1 MKAMETI
8 QDLIEEA
15 KVRTVW
21 WGLCIFSVTYF
32 LTHTSK
38 SMWMNLPMAILIL
51 CGLRIL
57 FNQIDFRWKVR
68 PTPRQ
73 SQSSYIDKKQL
84 SLNDPRLSTVPPP
97 PRWKKKIDSPVVEAA
112 INDFIDKILNDFVI
126 NLWYSLITP
135 DREAP
140 ELIRGVIMDALGEI
154 SVRVKEINI
163 VDLVTRDIVDLI
175 GDHLETFRR
184 NHAAIGTDVMKT
196 LSSEERDERLK
207 YHLMTSGELY
217 PALISPESEY
227 KVLQK
232 IVAGIL
238 SVVLRPREAQCPLV
252 RTIAREIV
260 TCLVIQPLLNLA
272 SPERINEVIEI
283 VINLVKEGNFEQFSG
298 EEQHVNPASLSAFD
312 NQAKNMNLTKV
323 NEQKTPSKDDERHPE
338 MRIQQ
343 HSADW
348 ARMLEVATQRRT
360 EVLTPENL
368 ENMWT
373 KGRNYKKKEYKK
385 SLKKGS
391 LASNQLEAK
400 QKSHS
405 FIPGT
410 STGAEEKA
418 VANLPPKASIDKESQ
433 AQMADGFSK
442 SVSYEG
448 RRHIYEVDV
457 RKESPSDGNKNRL
470 KRSNSTSDLTLNPD
484 PRLALLGVGEGPLI
498 TEFYTTDLIKHN
510 ENYICDNRSPNMLP
524 HKESQHCPKLK
535 SRVIGAYFEK
545 LASKSFAVYSIAVT
559 DTENKTWFVKRRY
572 SNFERLHRQL
582 KEIPNYNLQ
591 LPPKRIFSSSTED
604 AFVHRR
610 CIQLDKFL
618 QDLLSIANVAEQH
631 EVWDFLS
638 ASSKNYSF
646 GKSSSVMKTL
656 AVNVDDAMDDIV
668 RQFKGVSDGLMRKV
682 VGSPLEE
689 SDNAPARHMSWSVHD
704 INTQLTKGIA
714 TESMNSSISDNEDID
729 KLGEST
735 QGEGRLDSEAN
746 GWHSDNELDSKYFP
760 PRVVR
765 RLGEPE
771 NFPSDMENDS
781 KAKSEVRGSPDS
793 QHADLSTS
801 LVQNPTG
808 MPPEWMPPNVSVPI
822 LNLVDKVFQLNRRGW
837 LRRQVFWIS
846 KQILQLV
853 MEDAVDD
860 WLLRE
865 VRWLRSEDT
874 VAQGI
879 RWAQDILWPDGVFF
893 TRVSDDQEASDETD
907 PSEKTFQMA
916 GQLGGMKV
924 TKPSSFEQQLEAARR
939 AREIKNFLFDGAP
952 TALVS
957 LVGHKQYRRCARDIF
972 YFTQSNVCIKQLT
985 FAILEL
991 LLRTVFP
998 ELQDLLRDIRE
1009 NPQSRSE

>member
-1 MKAMETI
+1 METI

-15 KVRTVW
+15 KIRTVW
-21 WGLCIFSVTYF
+21 WALCIFSVTYF

-51 CGLRIL
+51 GGLRIL
-57 FNQIDFRWKVR
+57 LNQIEFRWKVM
-68 PTPRQ
+68 PDPRQ
-73 SQSSYIDKKQL
+73 SRLSYPEKKQL
-84 SLNDPRLSTVPPP
+84 SLNDPRLSTTPPP

-135 DREAP
+135 DKEAP

-163 VDLVTRDIVDLI
+163 VDLLTRDIVDLI
-175 GDHLETFRR
+175 GDHLEIFRR

-207 YHLMTSGELY
+207 YHLMASGELY

-260 TCLVIQPLLNLA
+260 TCLVVQPLLNLA
-272 SPERINEVIEI
+272 APERINEVLEI
-283 VINLVKEGNFEQFSG
+283 IINIIKEGNFEQFSG
-298 EEQHVNPASLSAFD
+298 EEQSVYSASLSASD
-312 NQAKNMNLTKV
+312 SQAKSMSLTKV
-323 NEQKTPSKDDERHPE
+323 NEQETPSTDDERHPE
-338 MRIQQ
+338 LRIQQ
-343 HSADW
+343 QSGDW

-385 SLKKGS
+385 SLKRGS
-391 LASNQLEAK
+391 SVSNPIEAK
-400 QKSHS
+400 QKAHS
-405 FIPGT
+405 SITGT
-410 STGAEEKA
+410 TTGAEEKA
-418 VANLPPKASIDKESQ
+418 MLHLPPRVSVDKHSLAQIAEDISRTASC
-433 AQMADGFSK
+433 
-442 SVSYEG
+442 EG
-448 RRHIYEVDV
+448 GRHMYEVGV
-457 RKESPSDGNKNRL
+457 RKESSSDGNKNRL
-470 KRSNSTSDLTLNPD
+470 KRSNSTSDLLQPET
-484 PRLALLGVGEGPLI
+484 RLALLGVGEGPLI
-498 TEFYTTDLIKHN
+498 TDFYTSGYIKHN
-510 ENYICDNRSPNMLP
+510 ENHTYDSKSPNIVL
-524 HKESQHCPKLK
+524 HKESQHCSKLK
-535 SRVIGAYFEK
+535 CRVLGAYFEK
-545 LASKSFAVYSIAVT
+545 LSSKSFAVYSIAVT

-610 CIQLDKFL
+610 CIQLDKYL

-631 EVWDFLS
+631 EVLDFLS
-638 ASSKNYSF
+638 ESSKNYSF

-668 RQFKGVSDGLMRKV
+668 RQFKGVSGGLMRKV

-689 SDNAPARHMSWSVHD
+689 NDEAPARHLSWSVHD
-704 INTQLTKGIA
+704 ISTHLAKETA
-714 TESMNSSISDNEDID
+714 TESMHSSISDNEDVD
-729 KLGEST
+729 KFGENT
-735 QGEGRLDSEAN
+735 QGEGRLVSEAN
-746 GWHSDNELDSKYFP
+746 GWHSDNELDSKNFP

-771 NFPSDMENDS
+771 NMPLDKENDY
-781 KAKSEVRGSPDS
+781 KAKSEVRGFSDS
-793 QHADLSTS
+793 QHADPFTS
-801 LVQNPTG
+801 VAHSPTG
-808 MPPEWMPPNVSVPI
+808 VPEWNPPNVSVPI

-846 KQILQLV
+846 KQILQVV

-865 VRWLRSEDT
+865 VCWLRNEDT
-874 VAQGI
+874 VAHGI
-879 RWAQDILWPDGVFF
+879 RWAQDLLWPNGVFF
-893 TRVSDDQEASDETD
+893 TRVGDGQEASD
-907 PSEKTFQMA
+907 PSDNAFQIA
-916 GQLGGMKV
+916 GQLGGMKEV
-924 TKPSSFEQQLEAARR
+924 KPSSFEQQFEASRR
-939 AREIKNFLFDGAP
+939 ASEIKKFLFDGAP

-957 LVGHKQYRRCARDIF
+957 LVGHNQYRRCARDIF
-972 YFTQSNVCIKQLT
+972 YFTQSNICIKQLT

-1009 NPQSRSE
+1009 NSNGRSE

>member
-15 KVRTVW
+15 KIRTVW
-21 WGLCIFSVTYF
+21 WALCIFSVTYF

-51 CGLRIL
+51 GGLRIL
-57 FNQIDFRWKVR
+57 LNQIEFRWKVT
-68 PTPRQ
+68 PDPRQ
-73 SQSSYIDKKQL
+73 SRLSYPEKKQL
-84 SLNDPRLSTVPPP
+84 SLNDPRLSTTPPP

-135 DREAP
+135 DKEAP

-163 VDLVTRDIVDLI
+163 VDLLTRDIVDLI
-175 GDHLETFRR
+175 GDHLEIFRR

-207 YHLMTSGELY
+207 YHLMASGELY

-260 TCLVIQPLLNLA
+260 TCLVVQPLLNLA
-272 SPERINEVIEI
+272 APERINEVLEI
-283 VINLVKEGNFEQFSG
+283 IINIIKEGNFEQFSG
-298 EEQHVNPASLSAFD
+298 EEQSVYSASLSATD
-312 NQAKNMNLTKV
+312 SQAKSMSLTKV
-323 NEQKTPSKDDERHPE
+323 NEQETPSIDDERHPE
-338 MRIQQ
+338 LRIQQ
-343 HSADW
+343 QSGDW

-391 LASNQLEAK
+391 SVSNPIEAK
-400 QKSHS
+400 QKAHS
-405 FIPGT
+405 SITGT
-410 STGAEEKA
+410 TTGAEEKA
-418 VANLPPKASIDKESQ
+418 MVHLPPRVSVDKHSLAQIAEDISRTASC
-433 AQMADGFSK
+433 
-442 SVSYEG
+442 EG
-448 RRHIYEVDV
+448 GRHMYEVGV
-457 RKESPSDGNKNRL
+457 RKESPSDGNKSRL
-470 KRSNSTSDLTLNPD
+470 KRSNSTSDLLQPET
-484 PRLALLGVGEGPLI
+484 RLALLGVGEGPLI
-498 TEFYTTDLIKHN
+498 TDFYTSGYIKHN
-510 ENYICDNRSPNMLP
+510 ENHTYDSKSPNVVL
-524 HKESQHCPKLK
+524 HKESQHCSKLK
-535 SRVIGAYFEK
+535 CRVLGAYFEK
-545 LASKSFAVYSIAVT
+545 LSSKSFAVYSIAVT

-610 CIQLDKFL
+610 CIQLDKYL

-631 EVWDFLS
+631 EVLDFLS
-638 ASSKNYSF
+638 ESSKNYSF

-668 RQFKGVSDGLMRKV
+668 RQFKGVSGGLMRKV

-689 SDNAPARHMSWSVHD
+689 NDEAPARHLSWSVHD
-704 INTQLTKGIA
+704 ISTHLAKETA
-714 TESMNSSISDNEDID
+714 TESMHSSISDNEDVD
-729 KLGEST
+729 KFGENT
-735 QGEGRLDSEAN
+735 QGEGRLVSEAN

-771 NFPSDMENDS
+771 NMSLDKVNDY
-781 KAKSEVRGSPDS
+781 KAKSEVKGFSDS
-793 QHADLSTS
+793 QNADPSTS
-801 LVQNPTG
+801 VAHSPTG
-808 MPPEWMPPNVSVPI
+808 VPEWNPPNVSVPI

-846 KQILQLV
+846 KQILQVV

-860 WLLRE
+860 WLLN
-865 VRWLRSEDT
+865 EDT
-874 VAQGI
+874 VAHGI
-879 RWAQDILWPDGVFF
+879 RWAQDLLWPNGVFF
-893 TRVSDDQEASDETD
+893 TRVGDGQEASD
-907 PSEKTFQMA
+907 PSDNAFQIA
-916 GQLGGMKV
+916 GQLGGMKEV
-924 TKPSSFEQQLEAARR
+924 KPSSFEQQFEASRR
-939 AREIKNFLFDGAP
+939 ASEIKKFLFDGAP

-957 LVGHKQYRRCARDIF
+957 LVGHNQYRRCARDIF

-1009 NPQSRSE
+1009 NSNGRSE

>member
-51 CGLRIL
+51 GGLRVL
-57 FNQIDFRWKVR
+57 FNQIEFRWKAV
-68 PTPRQ
+68 PNPRQ
-73 SQSSYIDKKQL
+73 SHLSNLEKKQL
-84 SLNDPRLSTVPPP
+84 SVNDARLSTISPP
-97 PRWKKKIDSPVVEAA
+97 PRRKKKIDSPVVEAA
-112 INDFIDKILNDFVI
+112 INEFIDKILNDFVVH
-126 NLWYSLITP
+126 LWYSLITP
-135 DREAP
+135 DKEGP

-163 VDLVTRDIVDLI
+163 VDLLTRDIVDLI
-175 GDHLETFRR
+175 GDHLESFRR
-184 NHAAIGTDVMKT
+184 NQAAIGVDVMKT

-207 YHLMTSGELY
+207 YHLMASGELY
-217 PALISPESEY
+217 PALVSPESEY

-272 SPERINEVIEI
+272 CPERINEVIEI
-283 VINLVKEGNFEQFSG
+283 VINVIKEGNFEQFAG
-298 EEQHVNPASLSAFD
+298 EEPSVNSASLSTFD

-323 NEQKTPSKDDERHPE
+323 NEQKTTYTDGRHPE
-338 MRIQQ
+338 LHIQQ

-373 KGRNYKKKEYKK
+373 KGRNYQRKEYKK

-391 LASNQLEAK
+391 GAGNLIEAK
-400 QKSHS
+400 QTNQSS
-405 FIPGT
+405 ISGT
-410 STGAEEKA
+410 STGAKEKA
-418 VANLPPKASIDKESQ
+418 VAHLPPKVSVDKQSL
-433 AQMADGFSK
+433 AHMAEDFSK
-442 SVSYEG
+442 SSAYEG
-448 RRHIYEVDV
+448 GHPIYEDDV
-457 RKESPSDGNKNRL
+457 REESRSDGNKSRL
-470 KRSNSTSDLTLNPD
+470 KRSNSTSDLNRHPET
-484 PRLALLGVGEGPLI
+484 RLALLEVSEGPLI
-498 TEFYTTDLIKHN
+498 TEFYTTDFIKHN
-510 ENYICDNRSPNMLP
+510 DNYRSDNKSPNIILP
-524 HKESQHCPKLK
+524 KEGQHCLKLK
-535 SRVIGAYFEK
+535 CRVLGAYFEK

-559 DTENKTWFVKRRY
+559 DVENKTWFVKRRY

-604 AFVHRR
+604 SFVHRR
-610 CIQLDKFL
+610 CIQLDKYL

-638 ASSKNYSF
+638 AASKNYSF

-689 SDNAPARHMSWSVHD
+689 NDNAPARHLSWSVNE
-704 INTQLTKGIA
+704 ISSQLSKEIA
-714 TESMNSSISDNEDID
+714 TESMNSSFSDTEDMD

-735 QGEGRLDSEAN
+735 HGEGRFDSEAN
-746 GWHSDNELDSKYFP
+746 GWHSDNELDSKSFP

-771 NFPSDMENDS
+771 NFPSEKENNF
-781 KAKSEVRGSPDS
+781 KAKSEVRSSDL
-793 QHADLSTS
+793 QHTDLSTA
-801 LVQNPTG
+801 LVHIPTV

-860 WLLRE
+860 LLLRE
-865 VRWLRSEDT
+865 VCWLRNEDT

-879 RWAQDILWPDGVFF
+879 RWAQDILWPNGVFF
-893 TRVSDDQEASDETD
+893 TRVGGSQEASDVTD
-907 PSEKTFQMA
+907 PSSLA
-916 GQLGGMKV
+916 GQLGGMKGP
-924 TKPSSFEQQLEAARR
+924 KPSSFEEKLEASRR
-939 AREIKNFLFDGAP
+939 ASEIKKFLFDGAP
-952 TALVS
+952 TALMS

-998 ELQDLLRDIRE
+998 EMQDLLRDIRE
-1009 NPQSRSE
+1009 NSHGRSE

>member
-57 FNQIDFRWKVR
+57 FNQIEFRWKVL

-73 SQSSYIDKKQL
+73 SQLSYLEKKQL
-84 SLNDPRLSTVPPP
+84 SLNDARLSTTPPP

-163 VDLVTRDIVDLI
+163 VDLLTRDIVDLI
-175 GDHLETFRR
+175 GDHLEIFRR

-207 YHLMTSGELY
+207 FHLMASRELY

-283 VINLVKEGNFEQFSG
+283 IINVIKEGNFEQFSG
-298 EEQHVNPASLSAFD
+298 EEQSVVSAPLSAFD

-323 NEQKTPSKDDERHPE
+323 NEQKTPFVDDEGHPE
-338 MRIQQ
+338 LRIQQ

-391 LASNQLEAK
+391 SVSNPLEAK
-400 QKSHS
+400 QKNQSS
-405 FIPGT
+405 ISRT
-410 STGAEEKA
+410 STGTEEKA
-418 VANLPPKASIDKESQ
+418 VAHLPPKVSVDKQSQ
-433 AQMADGFSK
+433 AQMAEDFGRSA
-442 SVSYEG
+442 SYEG
-448 RRHIYEVDV
+448 GHHIYEVDD
-457 RKESPSDGNKNRL
+457 RKKTPSDGSKTRL
-470 KRSNSTSDLTLNPD
+470 KRSNSTSDLNSNPD
-484 PRLALLGVGEGPLI
+484 TRLALLGVGEGPI
-498 TEFYTTDLIKHN
+498 IKEFYTTDFIKHS
-510 ENYICDNRSPNMLP
+510 ENYTSDNRSTNIVL
-524 HKESQHCPKLK
+524 HKESQHCIKLK
-535 SRVIGAYFEK
+535 CRVLGAYFEK

-604 AFVHRR
+604 SFVHRR
-610 CIQLDKFL
+610 CIQLDKYL

-668 RQFKGVSDGLMRKV
+668 RQFKGVSGGLMRKV

-689 SDNAPARHMSWSVHD
+689 NDLAPSRHLSWSVHD
-704 INTQLTKGIA
+704 INTHLSKEVA
-714 TESMNSSISDNEDID
+714 TESTHSSISDTEDIE
-729 KLGEST
+729 KLGESI
-735 QGEGRLDSEAN
+735 QGEGGLVSEAN

-771 NFPSDMENDS
+771 NSPPETENEF
-781 KAKSEVRGSPDS
+781 KAKSEVRGFSDS
-793 QHADLSTS
+793 QHADPSTS

-865 VRWLRSEDT
+865 ICWLRSEDT
-874 VAQGI
+874 VAHGI
-879 RWAQDILWPDGVFF
+879 RWAQDILWPNGVFF
-893 TRVSDDQEASDETD
+893 TRVSDGQEASNETD
-907 PSEKTFQMA
+907 PSENTFQIA

-924 TKPSSFEQQLEAARR
+924 AKPSTFEQQLEAARR
-939 AREIKNFLFDGAP
+939 ASEIKKFLLDGAP

-1009 NPQSRSE
+1009 NSHGRSE

>member
-57 FNQIDFRWKVR
+57 LNRIEFRWKVL
-68 PTPRQ
+68 PSPRQ
-73 SQSSYIDKKQL
+73 SQLPNPEKKQL
-84 SLNDPRLSTVPPP
+84 SLNDPRLSTIPPP
-97 PRWKKKIDSPVVEAA
+97 PRWKKKIDSPVVESA

-135 DREAP
+135 DKEAP

-154 SVRVKEINI
+154 AVRVKDINI
-163 VDLVTRDIVDLI
+163 VDLLTRDIVDLI
-175 GDHLETFRR
+175 GEHLESFRR

-196 LSSEERDERLK
+196 LSTEERDERLK
-207 YHLMTSGELY
+207 FNLIATGELY
-217 PALISPESEY
+217 PALFSPESEY
-227 KVLQK
+227 KVLQQ

-238 SVVLRPREAQCPLV
+238 SVVLKPREAQCPLV

-260 TCLVIQPLLNLA
+260 TCLVIQPLLSLA
-272 SPERINEVIEI
+272 SPERINEVLEI
-283 VINLVKEGNFEQFSG
+283 IINIIKEGNFEQFSG
-298 EEQHVNPASLSAFD
+298 EEQSVNSASLSAFN
-312 NQAKNMNLTKV
+312 NQATNMNLTKAK
-323 NEQKTPSKDDERHPE
+323 EQKTLSADDEIFPE
-338 MRIQQ
+338 LPMQQ

-373 KGRNYKKKEYKK
+373 KGRNYKRKEDKK
-385 SLKKGS
+385 SMKKGS
-391 LASNQLEAK
+391 VVSKPIEAK
-400 QKSHS
+400 EKSHS
-405 FIPGT
+405 SILGT

-418 VANLPPKASIDKESQ
+418 VAHLPPKVSVDKQSQ
-433 AQMADGFSK
+433 VQMDADYTK
-442 SVSYEG
+442 SASYEVG
-448 RRHIYEVDV
+448 RHTYEVAV
-457 RKESPSDGNKNRL
+457 RNDSPTDENKTRL
-470 KRSNSTSDLTLNPD
+470 KRSNSTSDLNFRPET
-484 PRLALLGVGEGPLI
+484 RLALLGASEGPLI
-498 TEFYTTDLIKHN
+498 TEFYTTDFIKHN
-510 ENYICDNRSPNMLP
+510 ENYACDKISPNFL
-524 HKESQHCPKLK
+524 HKESQQRPKVK
-535 SRVIGAYFEK
+535 CRVIGAYFEK
-545 LASKSFAVYSIAVT
+545 VASKSFAVYSIAVT
-559 DTENKTWFVKRRY
+559 DTENKTTSVKRRY

-610 CIQLDKFL
+610 CIQLDKYL

-631 EVWDFLS
+631 EVLDFLS
-638 ASSKNYSF
+638 DSSKNYSF
-646 GKSSSVMKTL
+646 GKSSSVIKTL

-668 RQFKGVSDGLMRKV
+668 RQVKGVSDGLMRKV
-682 VGSPLEE
+682 VGSPHEE
-689 SDNAPARHMSWSVHD
+689 NDHAPPRHLSWSVHD
-704 INTQLTKGIA
+704 INTHLYKEVA

-729 KLGEST
+729 KLGET
-735 QGEGRLDSEAN
+735 IQGEDRLDSQAN

-765 RLGEPE
+765 RLREPE
-771 NFPSDMENDS
+771 KLHSGMVNDFKS
-781 KAKSEVRGSPDS
+781 KPEVKAFSDS

-801 LVQNPTG
+801 LVHNPTG
-808 MPPEWMPPNVSVPI
+808 MPPEWTPPNVSVPI

-865 VRWLRSEDT
+865 VCWLRNEDT
-874 VAQGI
+874 VAHGI
-879 RWAQDILWPDGVFF
+879 RWAQDLLWPNGVFF
-893 TRVSDDQEASDETD
+893 TRVGDDEEAMNETD
-907 PSEKTFQMA
+907 PGEKTFQIA

-924 TKPSSFEQQLEAARR
+924 AKPSSFEQQREAARR
-939 AREIKNFLFDGAP
+939 ASEIKKFLFGGAP

-1009 NPQSRSE
+1009 NSHGRSE

>member
-15 KVRTVW
+15 KIRTVW
-21 WGLCIFSVTYF
+21 WALCIFSVTYF

-51 CGLRIL
+51 GALRIL
-57 FNQIDFRWKVR
+57 LNQIEFRWKVM
-68 PTPRQ
+68 PDPRQ
-73 SQSSYIDKKQL
+73 SRLSYPDKKQL
-84 SLNDPRLSTVPPP
+84 SLNDPRLSTTPPP

-135 DREAP
+135 DKEAP

-163 VDLVTRDIVDLI
+163 VDLLTRDIVDLI
-175 GDHLETFRR
+175 GDHLEIFRR

-207 YHLMTSGELY
+207 YHLMASGELY

-260 TCLVIQPLLNLA
+260 TCLVVQPLLNLA
-272 SPERINEVIEI
+272 APERINEVLEI
-283 VINLVKEGNFEQFSG
+283 IINIIKEGNFEQFSG
-298 EEQHVNPASLSAFD
+298 EEQSVYSASLSASD
-312 NQAKNMNLTKV
+312 SQAKSTNLAKV
-323 NEQKTPSKDDERHPE
+323 NEQETPSVDDERHPE
-338 MRIQQ
+338 LRIQQ
-343 HSADW
+343 HSGDW

-373 KGRNYKKKEYKK
+373 KGRNYKKKEHKK
-385 SLKKGS
+385 SLKTGS
-391 LASNQLEAK
+391 SV
-400 QKSHS
+400 S
-405 FIPGT
+405 T
-410 STGAEEKA
+410 TTGAEEKA
-418 VANLPPKASIDKESQ
+418 VVHLPPRVSVDKHSLAQIEEDISRTASC
-433 AQMADGFSK
+433 
-442 SVSYEG
+442 EG
-448 RRHIYEVDV
+448 GRHMYEVGV
-457 RKESPSDGNKNRL
+457 RNEPPSDGNKNRL
-470 KRSNSTSDLTLNPD
+470 KRSNSTSDLLQPET
-484 PRLALLGVGEGPLI
+484 RLALLGVGEGPLI
-498 TEFYTTDLIKHN
+498 TDFYTSAYIKHN
-510 ENYICDNRSPNMLP
+510 ENHTCDSKSPNIVL
-524 HKESQHCPKLK
+524 HKESQQCSKLK
-535 SRVIGAYFEK
+535 CRVLGAYFEK
-545 LASKSFAVYSIAVT
+545 LSSKSFAVYSIAVT

-610 CIQLDKFL
+610 CIQLDKYL
-618 QDLLSIANVAEQH
+618 QDLLSIANVAEQY
-631 EVWDFLS
+631 EVWDFLRE
-638 ASSKNYSF
+638 SSKNYSF

-656 AVNVDDAMDDIV
+656 AAVNVDDAMDDIV
-668 RQFKGVSDGLMRKV
+668 RQFKGVSGGLMRKV

-689 SDNAPARHMSWSVHD
+689 NDQVPARHLSWSVHD
-704 INTQLTKGIA
+704 INTQLAKETA
-714 TESMNSSISDNEDID
+714 TESMHSSISDNEDID
-729 KLGEST
+729 KLGENT
-735 QGEGRLDSEAN
+735 QGEGRLVSEAN
-746 GWHSDNELDSKYFP
+746 GWHSDNELDSKCFP

-771 NFPSDMENDS
+771 NMPFDKENDY
-781 KAKSEVRGSPDS
+781 KAKSEVRGFSDS
-793 QHADLSTS
+793 QHADPSTS
-801 LVQNPTG
+801 VAHSPTG
-808 MPPEWMPPNVSVPI
+808 VPEWNPPNVSVPI

-865 VRWLRSEDT
+865 VCWLRNEDT
-874 VAQGI
+874 VAHGI
-879 RWAQDILWPDGVFF
+879 RWAQDLLWPNGVFF
-893 TRVSDDQEASDETD
+893 TRVGDGQEASDRTD
-907 PSEKTFQMA
+907 PSDNAFQIA
-916 GQLGGMKV
+916 GQLGGMKEV
-924 TKPSSFEQQLEAARR
+924 KPSSFEQQFEASRR
-939 AREIKNFLFDGAP
+939 ASEIKKFLFDGAP

-957 LVGHKQYRRCARDIF
+957 LVGHNQYRRCARDIF

-998 ELQDLLRDIRE
+998 ELKDLLRDIRE
-1009 NPQSRSE
+1009 NSNGRSE